1 MAYDIYVFVLIVI
14 TSVLGA
20 WGIHESEAQSHKKK
34 RRENHHR
41 R

>member
-20 WGIHESEAQSHKKK
+20 WGIHQDEKEKK
-34 RRENHHR
+34 RREKHHR